1 MARHYNTKTTTVMHS
16 MHGEWLRSDVAYDN
30 GDDESKQI
38 IEHGCGRVNH
48 RPIFNNI
55 KEFNNNIYYA
65 V

>member
-1 MARHYNTKTTTVMHS
+1 MHS